1 MIVKFLF
8 EFFNVLVQ
16 LIQVDIRQDG
26 RNNPALRTAAVG
38 AVILPVLHISGVQK
52 RPQELEKS
60 GILDFLS
67 NNSNQ
72 NRVVDVV
79 KTAFDVAF
87 DKPFCADKF
96 VGKLGQGRVAAPSG
110 PESMGIVR
118 EHRLINRFQYHAHY
132 FLHQLVRESRQSQR
146 THFAVRFLNIG
157 APHRLRTVGL
167 AS

>member
-1 MIVKFLF
+1 M
-8 EFFNVLVQ
+8 
-16 LIQVDIRQDG
+16 
-26 RNNPALRTAAVG
+26 
-38 AVILPVLHISGVQK
+38 
-52 RPQELEKS
+52 
-60 GILDFLS
+60 
-67 NNSNQ
+67 
-72 NRVVDVV
+72 VDVV

-167 AS
+167 ASQCVNNSCHILLAESVRRIIVYTFCSSAFIRIQVLVGYIVNVRAEHIAKEPCKYFIMVFA